1 LNFYKTPFLYIV
13 ILLILGIELQSTYQF
28 DFYSISLLLLPILIL
43 VGILSRFELKKNVL
57 SALFGITFVLSGC
70 LLMSSQEAFKSR
82 SSNNSFLVHVTETS
96 SNDKVWKKTIG
107 YKRATIY
114 QDSIAYCKEP
124 VLLYFES
131 DKVEVGDWLVVSS
144 KLLDIKNKNNPGEF
158 DSERYWR
165 LKGIEKMSFVG
176 ENQFLYMDNDGK
188 DWWNEKFDSARS
200 YFSDVLSNH
209 LDDEELGVAK
219 ALMLGDKG
227 ALTKELKTSFG
238 KAGAMHVL
246 AVSGL
251 HVGIILAILMFI
263 FKQFPQII
271 SKRNALLFSL
281 LIIWIYAGVTG
292 FSPSVLRATVMFS
305 LISLSVVF
313 GRKNNSM
320 NALFFSAF
328 LMMAW
333 NPLIIY
339 DIGFQLSYLAMIG
352 IFSFYPTFSKLFQFQ
367 HKWVQ
372 KIWEGTAI
380 GIAAQMTTFPVVLY
394 YFHQFPNYFALTN
407 VGMMVFAG
415 LILGI
420 GLLLFSVEWIP
431 VLGKVVC
438 VVFLFS
444 LSSMIYFVEFIENLP
459 GSIALGFV
467 LRPETVIFL
476 YIPLLLFYF
485 FRKIKTMLWITV
497 VISFA
502 TFISLQI
509 TRYNN
514 LNKSELI
521 VFNNNGIVLAMK
533 YHNRILCFYEERN
546 NGLKNAKY
554 LVESYGKI
562 KPGEVEFKKLE
573 KGIST
578 IEINHETIEMNYSKN
593 GLHLEVNDFPIT
605 LRSNYKMPYGKDD
618 LVLDSPYLMD
628 NPNNYNL
635 LNGAFTLELKLKP

>member
-1 LNFYKTPFLYIV
+1 MNFYKTPFLYIV

-28 DFYSISLLLLPILIL
+28 DFYSISLLLFPILVL
-43 VGILSRFELKKNVL
+43 VGIWNRFELKENVL
-57 SALFGITFVLSGC
+57 SSLFGAAFILSGC
-70 LLMSSQEAFKSR
+70 LLMSTKQSFKS
-82 SSNNSFLVHVTETS
+82 SSNENSFLVHVTETS

-107 YKRATIY
+107 YKRGTIY

-124 VLLYFES
+124 ILLYFES

-144 KLLDIKNKNNPGEF
+144 NLLDIKNKNNPGEF

-165 LKGIEKMSFVG
+165 LKGIEKMTFVG
-176 ENQFLYMDNDGK
+176 EGQFLYMDNDG
-188 DWWNEKFDSARS
+188 DSWWDEKFEGARG
-200 YFSDVLSNH
+200 YFSNVLSNH
-209 LDDEELGVAK
+209 LENEELGVAK

-251 HVGIILAILMFI
+251 HVGIILAILMFV
-263 FKQFPQII
+263 FKQFPQRI

-281 LIIWIYAGVTG
+281 LIIWIYAGITG
-292 FSPSVLRATVMFS
+292 FSPSVLRATIMFS

-313 GRKNNSM
+313 GRKNNSI

-328 LMMAW
+328 LMMVW
-333 NPLIIY
+333 DPLIIY

-352 IFSFYPTFSKLFQFQ
+352 IFSFYSTFSKLFQFQ
-367 HKWVQ
+367 NKWVQ
-372 KIWEGTAI
+372 KIWDGTAI
-380 GIAAQMTTFPVVLY
+380 GIAVQMTTFPVVLY

-420 GLLLFSVEWIP
+420 GLLLFSVQWIS
-431 VLGKVVC
+431 VLGKVVG
-438 VVFLFS
+438 VVFLLS
-444 LSSMIYFVEFIENLP
+444 LTSMIYFVEFIENLP

-476 YIPLLLFYF
+476 YLLLLLFYF
-485 FRKIKTMLWITV
+485 FRKIKVILWTTV

-502 TFISLQI
+502 TFISLQM
-509 TRYNN
+509 TRFDN
-514 LNKSELI
+514 LNKSEL
-521 VFNNNGIVLAMK
+521 VFFNSNGIVLGMK
-533 YHNRILCFYEERN
+533 YRNKILCFYEERN
-546 NGLKNAKY
+546 NGLKNAMY

-562 KPGEVEFKKLE
+562 KPGEVEYKKFKK
-573 KGIST
+573 GIT
-578 IEINHETIEMNYSKN
+578 TVEVNQEVIEMNYSKN
-593 GLHLEVNDFPIT
+593 GLHIEVNEFPIT
-605 LRSNYKMPYGKDD
+605 LRSSYKMPYEKED
-618 LVLDSPYLMD
+618 LVLDSPFLMN